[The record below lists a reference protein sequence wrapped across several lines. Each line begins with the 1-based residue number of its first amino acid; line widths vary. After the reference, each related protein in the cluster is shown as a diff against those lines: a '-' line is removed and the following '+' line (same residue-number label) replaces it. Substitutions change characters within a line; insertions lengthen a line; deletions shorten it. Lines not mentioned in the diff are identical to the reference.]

1 MRTVLWLSLVA
12 TGCAS
17 LSQTSGQSGMSSAQ
31 SGNSSA
37 ASGASSGQSAN
48 SSNTSGTSRT
58 SAQSSN
64 ASNQSSVSSQQSSA
78 SSQQSSASSAQSNA
92 SSNASSG
99 SSGQSANSS
108 RTSSASVQSSAD
120 SSQATSSGTS
130 GTPSST
136 IVVGSA
142 LLLGVAGGIISTVY
156 SANQRRAAQLEG
168 EQLRQLQ
175 RGPVP
180 QPMPYKVEPIPL
192 QPGIPGQPQPQP
204 PPSPP
209 PPPPPEFEPTPY
221 PSSVQLE
228 PSLDAMMLARDWLV
242 ANELQL
248 KQDLALGAGPTID
261 DLAGIAGI
269 TPSRRAHFG
278 RVLQR
283 NRALLLAP
291 HEVTPREA
299 AVVMS
304 HLGDLVM
311 ADPLLRLDAV
321 AMLTKSRAVD

>member
-78 SSQQSSASSAQSNA
+78 SSQQSSASS
-92 SSNASSG
+92 NASSG

-156 SANQRRAAQLEG
+156 SANQRRAAQREG

-192 QPGIPGQPQPQP
+192 QPGIPGQPP

-209 PPPPPEFEPTPY
+209 PPPPLPPPEFEPTPY

-283 NRALLLAP
+283 SRALLLAP

-299 AVVMS
+299 AVVMARV
-304 HLGDLVM
+304 GDLVM
-311 ADPLLRLDAV
+311 ADPLLRLDAI
-321 AMLTKSRAVD
+321 AMLTN